1 MTGRLRSTLR
11 DERGMTIAELAVVAL
26 LTGLVGAMVMVS
38 LSTTVRASSLV
49 QDKSASL
56 QDMRTSIEVIERDL
70 RAANPIDAID
80 SALPVSTYATK
91 LTFSVYCSTIG
102 VDDCGNEHLR
112 SVTYQLVGNQ
122 LERVQGTTTRVLVGP
137 SGTSSFPVAKRRGAV
152 VNDATQ
158 PVFRYFDRHGVEL
171 PTSGPSTPP
180 SSQFRDCVRHVDIYL
195 VVVSAAGE
203 VPTTMQLTTSG
214 TLRNF
219 NEVDG
224 C

>member
-11 DERGMTIAELAVVAL
+11 DEGGMTIAELAVVAL
-26 LTGLVGAMVMVS
+26 LTGLVGAMIMVS

-56 QDMRTSIEVIERDL
+56 QDMRTAIEVIERDL

-80 SALPVSTYATK
+80 AALPISTYANK
-91 LTFSVYCSTIG
+91 LTFSVYCSTVG
-102 VDDCGNEHLR
+102 VDDCSNEHLR

-122 LERVQGTTTRVLVGP
+122 LERVQGTTTKILVGP
-137 SGTSSFPVAKRRGAV
+137 SDTPSLPIDKRRGAV
-152 VNDATQ
+152 VNTASQ
-158 PVFRYFDRHGVEL
+158 PVFRYFDKHGVEL
-171 PTSGPSTPP
+171 PTSGASTPP

-203 VPTTMQLTTSG
+203 TPTTMQLTTSG

>member
-1 MTGRLRSTLR
+1 MTARLRATLR
-11 DERGMTIAELAVVAL
+11 DEGGMTIAELVVVAL
-26 LTGLVGAMVMVS
+26 LTGLVGAMIMVS
-38 LSTTVRASSLV
+38 LSTTVRAGTLV

-56 QDMRTSIEVIERDL
+56 QDMRTAIEVIERDL

-91 LTFSVYCSTIG
+91 LTFSVYCSTVG
-102 VDDCGNEHLR
+102 VDDCSNQHLR
-112 SVTYQLVGNQ
+112 SVTYELVGNT
-122 LERVQGTTTRVLVGP
+122 LVRIQGSTTKVLVGP
-137 SGTSSFPVAKRRGAV
+137 SDTPSLPAEKRRGAV
-152 VNDATQ
+152 VNSAAQ
-158 PVFRYFDRHGVEL
+158 PVFRYYDKHGVEL
-171 PTSGPSTPP
+171 PTSGASTPP
-180 SSQFRDCVRHVDIYL
+180 SSQFRDCVRHVDIFL

-203 VPTTMQLTTSG
+203 VPTTMQLATSG